1 MDRGGRFAQT
11 LSRRHKP
18 DGTAPAASPSRITL
32 ALRRLLVRV
41 SQTRSIRTLEFALM
55 AAIVGGAGIY
65 GTVRGGHVP
74 AVSAWFNELG
84 DRGANAAGFQ
94 LIEADVR
101 GHNRLRRNE
110 ILALAGI
117 TETTSVMLFDADR
130 ARDKLKANPWIVEA
144 VIRKLYPHRIEIEIT
159 EREGFALWQRA
170 GKLAIV
176 SKDGTVLEQIE
187 DGREEK
193 LPLFVGD
200 GAAQRAAEFL
210 AVLERFPEIRDQ
222 IYGSVL
228 IAERRWNLR
237 LKNGADVR
245 LPEGSPAAALAL
257 LVELDRTKKIL
268 SRDVAMIDLRI
279 PGQVIVKMTDAAAAA
294 FDAQRKPAKKKG
306 AT

>member
-1 MDRGGRFAQT
+1 MDRGGRFAQS
-11 LSRRHKP
+11 LSRRLTP
-18 DGTAPAASPSRITL
+18 GGAAAAASPSRITL

-41 SQTRSIRTLEFALM
+41 SRTGSIRALEFALM
-55 AAIVGGAGIY
+55 AVIVGGAGIY
-65 GTVRGGHVP
+65 GTVRGGHLP
-74 AVSAWFNELG
+74 AVGAWFNDLG

-94 LIEADVR
+94 LLEADVR
-101 GHNRLRRNE
+101 GHNRLRRDE
-110 ILALAGI
+110 ILTLAGI
-117 TETTSVMLFDADR
+117 TDTTSVMLFDADR
-130 ARDKLKANPWIVEA
+130 GRDKLKANPWIAEA

-176 SKDGTVLEQIE
+176 SRDGTVLEQID
-187 DGREEK
+187 DGRDEK
-193 LPLFVGD
+193 LPLFVGE

-210 AVLERFPEIRDQ
+210 AVLERFPLIRDQ
-222 IYGSVL
+222 LYGSVL

-237 LKNGADVR
+237 LKSGVDIR
-245 LPEGSPAAALAL
+245 LPEGSPAAALAT

-294 FDAQRKPAKKKG
+294 FDLQRKPPKKKG